1 MKKGTAIANEYWF
14 VLASKTLSWYENKD
28 ENDRIF
34 TIPLDGLKIRDE
46 QDTIVLFNPDG
57 RNVYQDLTQM
67 ELSCKNPDEIRSW
80 RDSFSRVFGNVSLSF
95 VHSHIFWT
103 SVHFI
108 YQLISLLIWH
118 LHLSN
123 AGGKNKAEKR
133 KKR

>member
-46 QDTIVLFNPDG
+46 QETIVLFNPDG

-95 VHSHIFWT
+95 VHFHIF
-103 SVHFI
+103 
-108 YQLISLLIWH
+108 
-118 LHLSN
+118 
-123 AGGKNKAEKR
+123 
-133 KKR
+133 